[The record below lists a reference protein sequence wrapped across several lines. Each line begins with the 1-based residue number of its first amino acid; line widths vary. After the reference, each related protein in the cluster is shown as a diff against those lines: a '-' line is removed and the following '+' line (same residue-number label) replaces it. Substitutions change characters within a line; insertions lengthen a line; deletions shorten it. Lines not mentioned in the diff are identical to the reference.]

1 MKSIARRIHHAIAV
15 VSLLALA
22 AMLVSTTLV
31 SEDLENTMLKVE
43 LAQEKAFFLD
53 QGHDPLLPVLRQTP
67 SMVLAYVPQ
76 PDSPGV
82 ANASPVQ
89 LPALFQG
96 LGVPF
101 SGEVYRDD
109 NTYLVSID
117 HVDGGRLYL
126 ARNITYFEEREWLF
140 RMALLVASLTIAVLA
155 VVLAVIGARRVV
167 RPLRRLADL
176 IQQMPVETPMARL
189 PMTWQDAELETIA
202 ASFNHFVAEFDAYVR
217 REKSLLALASHELR
231 TPIAVMLGALDV
243 LEQRDELSG
252 PDRRTVAR
260 LRVAAVEMQ
269 TNVQVLLALARKQGD
284 SQSRPLSLSL
294 AGEMRGVLDELSCH
308 YPVNDRVRF
317 SADAAANVVADP
329 ALVRMLF
336 RNLVQNALQHTSRR
350 VVVSLQEN
358 ALEVRDEGAGL
369 DREARRVLQGEHNLG
384 TASGPVAGLG
394 LYLVTLVAER
404 LGWALQIVESSER
417 GTVLR
422 VTFSKPGT

>member
-1 MKSIARRIHHAIAV
+1 
-15 VSLLALA
+15 
-22 AMLVSTTLV
+22 
-31 SEDLENTMLKVE
+31 
-43 LAQEKAFFLD
+43 
-53 QGHDPLLPVLRQTP
+53 TP

-202 ASFNHFVAEFDAYVR
+202 ASFNH
-217 REKSLLALASHELR
+217 
-231 TPIAVMLGALDV
+231 
-243 LEQRDELSG
+243 
-252 PDRRTVAR
+252 
-260 LRVAAVEMQ
+260 
-269 TNVQVLLALARKQGD
+269 
-284 SQSRPLSLSL
+284 
-294 AGEMRGVLDELSCH
+294 
-308 YPVNDRVRF
+308 
-317 SADAAANVVADP
+317 
-329 ALVRMLF
+329 
-336 RNLVQNALQHTSRR
+336 
-350 VVVSLQEN
+350 
-358 ALEVRDEGAGL
+358 
-369 DREARRVLQGEHNLG
+369 
-384 TASGPVAGLG
+384 
-394 LYLVTLVAER
+394 
-404 LGWALQIVESSER
+404 
-417 GTVLR
+417 
-422 VTFSKPGT
+422 